1 MSILLCRA
9 AVIQAH
15 FEAARAQSGERSERE
30 LFEAKSAELAREIRR
45 QRLARL
51 AGTVAATWAN
61 VLDRLTSAS
70 REEQRRKDLKEKLEN
85 MPAYML
91 RDIGVT
97 RDNAGRFCYHNDFGM
112 LVELAATDP
121 ATKAEGR
128 AEPEGRQ
135 VAYAAE

>member
-9 AVIQAH
+9 VVIQAQYD
-15 FEAARAQSGERSERE
+15 AACVQSGERTEQE
-30 LFEAKSAELAREIRR
+30 LFEAKGAELARDLRR

-51 AGTVAATWAN
+51 SGSIAATWAS
-61 VLDRLTSAS
+61 VRDRLTSIG
-70 REEQRRKDLKEKLEN
+70 REDQRRKDLKEKLEN

-97 RDNAGRFCYHNDFGM
+97 RDNAGRYCYQNDYGM
-112 LVELAATDP
+112 MVELAATDP
-121 ATKAEGR
+121 AKTEGR
-128 AEPEGRQ
+128 AEADGRQ